1 MSAPVGNQ
9 FWKARS
15 SHGRLPIFAAP
26 DDLWD
31 ACVEYFAWTDDN
43 PLYERKAF
51 GSKDGP
57 QTIDLPKMRAMSVSA
72 LCIFLDIS
80 PHTWADYR
88 AREDFTPIC
97 SRVDEIIRSQKFQ
110 GAAADLLNPS
120 IIARDL
126 GLADKSEHSGPNG
139 GPIKS
144 ETTITEMLLVAVP
157 IPERDADGYPIKK
170 GDA

>member
-1 MSAPVGNQ
+1 MPAPIGNE

-15 SHGRLPIFAAP
+15 THGRSPIFAAP
-26 DDLWD
+26 DDLWT
-31 ACVEYFAWTDDN
+31 ACVEYFEWMEAN
-43 PLYERKAF
+43 PLYETRAF

-57 QTIDLPKMRAMSVSA
+57 QLVDVPKMRAMSVSS

-80 PHTWADYR
+80 PHTWAEYR
-88 AREDFTPIC
+88 VREGFAPIC

-126 GLADKSEHSGPNG
+126 GLADRSEVSGPGG
-139 GPIKS
+139 GPIEKK
-144 ETTITEMLLVAVP
+144 ITLIELVGVP
-157 IPERDADGYPIKK
+157 VPARDDDNGE
-170 GDA
+170 G